1 MALDINNVYVEEE
14 MPEKARDIWNR
25 GKEVYALPLLSEYT
39 IVYKMATVIILV
51 SGIHVLV

>member
-1 MALDINNVYVEEE
+1 